1 MKTGA
6 ALFNCANVVGLPA
19 QNGFETIGC
28 FRIIYWNL
36 AKCSTDC
43 IGIILKGVAL
53 TICRVCRIGAGATV
67 ADRLSSV
74 RVL

>member
-1 MKTGA
+1 MKTGPLSSTA
-6 ALFNCANVVGLPA
+6 QTLWASLPKTALKLSDAS
-19 QNGFETIGC
+19 E
-28 FRIIYWNL
+28 IYWNL

-43 IGIILKGVAL
+43 IGIILKGTAL